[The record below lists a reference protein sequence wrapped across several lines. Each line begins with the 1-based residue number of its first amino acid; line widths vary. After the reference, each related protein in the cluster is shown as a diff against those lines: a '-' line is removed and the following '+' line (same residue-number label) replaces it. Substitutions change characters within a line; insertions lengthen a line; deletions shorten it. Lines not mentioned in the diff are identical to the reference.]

1 MRMDLM
7 AHKGGA
13 SNQSKRSSSRGAQ
26 KRGVT
31 NRQRANSGPLTS
43 PLTKTRDQAAFKY
56 LFRET
61 SLESIQQCLESIR
74 DQEMVEFLEEG
85 ILKIAAI
92 MSSEAFTGL
101 ERARRELK
109 ALLPRVE
116 EEAANARLLY
126 DRHVETLGQL
136 TFALGRRLDQYE
148 EFLSKCPFTGSAE
161 QLRGLYGQKA
171 RDISGDVRFLHVELN
186 HWVKRF
192 VPIRGEL
199 PKGDEGRS
207 FLEGRITAV
216 VDDLGLRLKEVQEIL
231 STAIHDQLSV
241 FDGTLTRSRL
251 FKKDIENFMDIDHLL
266 SWITELMSRVKEY
279 DAERRPEQL
288 QIVKTLLSDF
298 RPEKFPALS
307 GVRESDQAL
316 FSKFIPHILDY
327 KHSAKQRGDDPMHVF
342 LLLLG
347 DLVRSLQQAGAE
359 ASPLDPDF

>member
-1 MRMDLM
+1 MRMDLQ

-13 SNQSKRSSSRGAQ
+13 SNTSKRSSSRGAQ
-26 KRGVT
+26 KRGEV
-31 NRQRANSGPLTS
+31 NRRLSKSGPLS
-43 PLTKTRDQAAFKY
+43 GPLSKTRDQAAFKY

-85 ILKIAAI
+85 ILKIATI

-101 ERARRELK
+101 ERCRRELK
-109 ALLPRVE
+109 SLLPRVH
-116 EEAANARLLY
+116 EEATNARRIY

-171 RDISGDVRFLHVELN
+171 RDIGGDVHFLRQELN
-186 HWVKRF
+186 HWVKKF

-199 PKGDEGRS
+199 PEGEDGRL
-207 FLEGRITAV
+207 FLEGRISAV
-216 VDDLGLRLKEVQEIL
+216 VDDLGLRLKEVQEVL
-231 STAIHDQLSV
+231 STAIHNQLCV

-266 SWITELMSRVKEY
+266 SWITELLSRVKEY
-279 DAERRPEQL
+279 DAERHPEQL
-288 QIVKTLLSDF
+288 QIIKTLLRDF

-307 GVRESDQAL
+307 GVRESDQVM
-316 FSKFIPHILDY
+316 FSKFIPQVLHY
-327 KHSAKQRGDDPMHVF
+327 KQGKKQQGDDPMHVF

-347 DLVRSLQQAGAE
+347 DLVRNLKQAGAE